1 MNLQYLR
8 YALEVENTSSIT
20 KAAQNLFM
28 SQPNLSKAIKEL
40 ENEMQISIFKRTA
53 RGVEPT
59 KKGVE
64 FLNYAKTIISQ
75 IDEFES
81 LYKPQKNDSFTFHLS
96 VPRASYITYAFADFF
111 NTLNTE
117 QHLQIYFKETDSL
130 TAIHDVQNRI
140 SDLAVIRYQTIYES
154 YFLSTL
160 EDTGLD
166 YQLLW
171 EFPHLIVLSKD
182 HPLASQESISYHELS
197 GYIEIVHGDLQ
208 VPSLS
213 FSHIKKNAEM
223 EAPLKRIYIY
233 ERGSQFDFLQKIPG
247 TFMWVSIIP
256 QDILDQHNLVLKR
269 CDIAKNDNKDLI
281 IYRKKH
287 LFKPHEKAF
296 IHILQQQRDYLQ
308 QKMEHL
314 K

>member
-40 ENEMQISIFKRTA
+40 ENEMQISIFKRTT

-59 KKGVE
+59 KKGTE

-81 LYKPQKNDSFTFHLS
+81 LYKPQKNESLSLHLS
-96 VPRASYITYAFADFF
+96 VPRASYISFAFADFF
-111 NTLNTE
+111 NILDTE
-117 QHLQIYFKETDSL
+117 QRLQIYFKETDSM
-130 TAIHDVQNRI
+130 TAINDVQNRI

-160 EDTGLD
+160 EDKGLD
-166 YQLLW
+166 HELLW
-171 EFPHLIVLSKD
+171 EFQHYIVLSKN
-182 HPLASQESISYHELS
+182 HPLAEREQISYHELN

-213 FSHIKKNAEM
+213 FAHIKKNAEM
-223 EAPLKRIYIY
+223 ESPLKRIYIY

-247 TFMWVSIIP
+247 TFMWVSMIP
-256 QDILDQHNLVLKR
+256 QEILDQHNLVLKY
-269 CDIAKNDNKDLI
+269 CDLAKNDNKDLI
-281 IYRKKH
+281 VYRKKH
-287 LFKPHEKAF
+287 ILKPYEKDF
-296 IHILQQQRDYLQ
+296 IHALQSQRNFLQ
-308 QKMEHL
+308 RKIDCM